1 MAGIIL
7 GLDALGKELKLGDD
21 ILFTRYGNEFMY
33 IGKISRV
40 TDKIVYCTAAFSEV
54 RITKWEGKT
63 NRIVKI

>member
-1 MAGIIL
+1 MI

-40 TDKIVYCTAAFSEV
+40 TESLVYCTGEFSEA
-54 RITKWEGKT
+54 RITKWTGKT
-63 NRIVKI
+63 NRIFKV

>member
-1 MAGIIL
+1 MI

-40 TDKIVYCTAAFSEV
+40 TDKIVYCNGQYSAA
-54 RITKWEGKT
+54 RITKWKGET